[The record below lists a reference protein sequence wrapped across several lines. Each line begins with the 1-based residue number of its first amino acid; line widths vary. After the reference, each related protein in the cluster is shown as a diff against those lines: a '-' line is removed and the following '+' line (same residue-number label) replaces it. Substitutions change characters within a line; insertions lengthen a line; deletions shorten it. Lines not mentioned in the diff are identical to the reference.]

1 MVPDSQAPAI
11 AQLDYR
17 GEIWRK
23 LLHLF
28 ALVIPIG
35 YHLAP
40 RWLAASAIFAAFC
53 FSLFAD
59 ICRMRCWRVQRY
71 WTPVTDYI
79 VRPKESNGFTGATH
93 ILFSG
98 FVCLLLFA
106 RPAATLAMS
115 TIILGDAAA
124 ALVGRRWGR
133 HKYNHADRSWEGSG
147 AFFAVSLIAA
157 FVIPGLPLW
166 IGIAGAVIATAV
178 EAFSNHIDDNL
189 SVPLIVGLF
198 AHMAMRISP

>member
-1 MVPDSQAPAI
+1 MNESGSPSVV

-17 GEIWRK
+17 GEVWRK

-28 ALVIPIG
+28 AMVMPIG

-40 RWLAASAIFAAFC
+40 RWLALSAIFVAFI

-59 ICRMRCWRVQRY
+59 ICRLRQWRIQRF

-79 VRPKESNGFTGATH
+79 VRPKESGGFTGATH

-98 FVCLLLFA
+98 FVCLLLFSL
-106 RPAATLAMS
+106 PAAALAMS

-133 HKYNHADRSWEGSG
+133 HKFYHANRSWEGSLSFLS
-147 AFFAVSLIAA
+147 ASLLAA

-166 IGIAGAVIATAV
+166 VGVAGAVIGTFV
-178 EAFSNHIDDNL
+178 EAFSKQIDDNL

-198 AHMAMRISP
+198 AHLAVMAS